1 MKNLIKYTLHDY
13 IRSHKYFPPISTFMI
28 LIFVF
33 YTYTPNPIID
43 SYAVTAVILYII
55 SAWVCLSILQLDP
68 PVQRQLMAIQVRSWN
83 RYYVSVL
90 ISAVIISSI
99 LSAYALLYP
108 IVFNMFSEPV
118 TLTIGLV
125 SFANY
130 LILGILGVSLASLF
144 SKVILKSAINSFG
157 GLTLTIVLSLA
168 AIGIERVLPSFL
180 KNVLWVIPPATIT
193 QTPLLKWDGGYI
205 YDLARFPF
213 IWVIIY
219 SFIIIF
225 LFLQL
230 AKRLR

>member
-83 RYYVSVL
+83 RYYVSKL

-99 LSAYALLYP
+99 LSVYALLYP

-144 SKVILKSAINSFG
+144 SKVIMKSAINSFG

-168 AIGIERVLPSFL
+168 AIGVERVLPSFL
-180 KNVLWVIPPATIT
+180 KNVLWVMPPATIT

>member
-1 MKNLIKYTLHDY
+1 
-13 IRSHKYFPPISTFMI
+13 MI

-83 RYYVSVL
+83 RYYVSKL

-99 LSAYALLYP
+99 LSVYALLYP

-144 SKVILKSAINSFG
+144 SKVIMKSAINSFG

-168 AIGIERVLPSFL
+168 AIGVERVLPSFL
-180 KNVLWVIPPATIT
+180 KNVLWVMPPATIT

>member
-83 RYYVSVL
+83 RYYVSKL

-144 SKVILKSAINSFG
+144 SKVIMKSAINSFG

>member
-130 LILGILGVSLASLF
+130 LILAILGVSLASLF

>member
-83 RYYVSVL
+83 RYYVSKL

-99 LSAYALLYP
+99 LSVYALLYP

-144 SKVILKSAINSFG
+144 SKVIMKSAINSFG

>member
-83 RYYVSVL
+83 RYYVSKL

-99 LSAYALLYP
+99 LSVYALLYP

>member
-144 SKVILKSAINSFG
+144 SKVIMKSAINSFG

-168 AIGIERVLPSFL
+168 AIGVERVLPSFL
-180 KNVLWVIPPATIT
+180 KNVLWVMPPATIT

>member
-83 RYYVSVL
+83 RYYVSKL

-144 SKVILKSAINSFG
+144 SKVIMKSAINSFG

-168 AIGIERVLPSFL
+168 AIGVERVLPSFL
-180 KNVLWVIPPATIT
+180 KNVLWVMPPATIT